1 MRKQTGECESKMR
14 PIVRRRSVRFVVRLL
29 LLRRLQPG
37 EPLVDLRG
45 GGGDTHVVNSHFT
58 LPQTIPC
65 FESAC
70 GSVASLWYL
79 EQSFSFSRE
88 FLGDVFFPC
97 EEGFFFDDLHVVEV
111 DKVAQ
116 QHALWKDKHLDV
128 QVVMSFTS
136 GSCFWTLRPSLW
148 DSAPSNGKQGYYKHC
163 FPTSRSISYH
173 FLYQL

>member
-1 MRKQTGECESKMR
+1 MRKQTGDCESKMR
-14 PIVRRRSVRFVVRLL
+14 SIVRRRHASARFRSVRVVVRLL

-45 GGGDTHVVNSHFT
+45 GGAHEVNSHLT
-58 LPQTIPC
+58 LLQTVQC

-70 GSVASLWYL
+70 DSVTSLRYL

-128 QVVMSFTS
+128 LVVASFTS
-136 GSCFWTLRPSLW
+136 GSCFGTLSPSLW
-148 DSAPSNGKQGYYKHC
+148 DSAPSNGKQGYYKH
-163 FPTSRSISYH
+163 FSDDY
-173 FLYQL
+173 

>member
-1 MRKQTGECESKMR
+1 MRKQTGDCESKMR
-14 PIVRRRSVRFVVRLL
+14 PIVRRRHASARFRSVRVVVRLL

-37 EPLVDLRG
+37 EPLVDLQEG
-45 GGGDTHVVNSHFT
+45 GGATHEVNSHLT
-58 LPQTIPC
+58 LAQTVPC

-70 GSVASLWYL
+70 DSAASLRYL

-128 QVVMSFTS
+128 LVVVSFTM
-136 GSCFWTLRPSLW
+136 GPPAF
-148 DSAPSNGKQGYYKHC
+148 GH
-163 FPTSRSISYH
+163 
-173 FLYQL
+173 